1 MNKLKKS
8 KNGLRRIG
16 KNKNIIKVLGEHM
29 DETKYISERLD
40 DQINCYDTK
49 SQKHQKCYKWYKKI
63 EILAGAIVPITSAF
77 NIANFKIISVLCS
90 SAILA
95 CESLISLSNHQT
107 NWTQY
112 RTTAET
118 LRHEKYMYQTQTGVY
133 KNEEDKFA
141 LLVERCETI
150 ISSENINWANLQTDT
165 SKRKESGE

>member
-1 MNKLKKS
+1 MNVFK
-8 KNGLRRIG
+8 IVTA
-16 KNKNIIKVLGEHM
+16 VLF
-29 DETKYISERLD
+29 TTLSISVSAQRVS
-40 DQINCYDTK
+40 Y
-49 SQKHQKCYKWYKKI
+49 CYKGEWSSWEDYPGRTFKN
-63 EILAGAIVPITSAF
+63 ENNTNIVLKTPGGKQYFAF
-77 NIANFKIISVLCS
+77 NITNFKIVSVLCS

-95 CESLISLSNHQT
+95 CESLISLSNHQS

-165 SKRKESGE
+165 SKRKESGK